1 MSSRR
6 QSAVFYP
13 RSRCDETVG
22 ARSGIGHGLY
32 SSALITGKRT
42 GVSNRF
48 RDSSLSQQLA
58 LIAALVCL
66 LISLALV
73 GLAATSSRHM
83 QEVQQASFG
92 NALAQQIARRISVAL
107 ETGDLLNVAASLHR
121 FVESSSAGKVAIFDV
136 EGRAL
141 GQAGTVE
148 GDSRREYRAPVL
160 IESDLAGEVV
170 ITIGTDLVET
180 ARTRFLLSLLGLA
193 ILLSLAVY
201 GATRQL
207 GQRLLASRLQR
218 QARAIALDDNRAT
231 SLPANELMQLQYH
244 IDALPMDLLRARTGT
259 GPKEENYR
267 DTAVLYLHLISLTGY
282 IDTLDERSLHRYT
295 DRLHQIVY
303 AAAGFYGGHLQVVRQ
318 FGLGVFFSGNT
329 SGGSAAFRAASCAWL
344 VRAISK
350 ELEKEMTLSLNIAMA
365 VAQSELGRGDE
376 TDIYPGLYIQST
388 LDELQTLCASK
399 PPQVMLSPA
408 VCEDIDVSSRLE
420 QRPSE
425 LGDYCILEE
434 FLNPWD
440 DLLER
445 QLRLT
450 LKRLGTPL

>member
-1 MSSRR
+1 M
-6 QSAVFYP
+6 
-13 RSRCDETVG
+13 
-22 ARSGIGHGLY
+22 
-32 SSALITGKRT
+32 
-42 GVSNRF
+42 SNRF
-48 RDSSLSQQLA
+48 RDSSLSHQLA
-58 LIAALVCL
+58 LVAALACL

-73 GLAATSSRHM
+73 VLAATSSRHM

-141 GQAGTVE
+141 GQAGAVE
-148 GDSRREYRAPVL
+148 GDHRREYRAAVL
-160 IESDLAGEVV
+160 IDNDLAGEVV
-170 ITIGTDLVET
+170 ITIGTDLAET

-193 ILLSLAVY
+193 VLLSLTVY
-201 GATRQL
+201 GATRHL

-218 QARAIALDDNRAT
+218 QARAIALDDNRST
-231 SLPANELMQLQYH
+231 SLPPNELMQLQYH
-244 IDALPMDLLRARTGT
+244 IDALPMDLLRTRTGT

-267 DTAVLYLHLISLTGY
+267 DTAVLYLHLISLTAY
-282 IDTLDERSLHRYT
+282 LDTLDERSLHRYT

-303 AAAGFYGGHLQVVRQ
+303 AAAGFYGGQLQVVRQ
-318 FGLGVFFSGNT
+318 FGLAVFFSGNT

-350 ELEKEMTLSLNIAMA
+350 ELEKQMTLSLNIAMA

-388 LDELQTLCASK
+388 LDELQTLCASQ
-399 PPQVMLSPA
+399 PPQVMLSPS
-408 VCEDIDVSSRLE
+408 VCEDLDVSSRLE

-425 LGDYCILEE
+425 LGDYSILEE

-450 LKRLGTPL
+450 LKRLGAPL

>member
-6 QSAVFYP
+6 QSGVFYP

-48 RDSSLSQQLA
+48 RDSSLSHQLA

-193 ILLSLAVY
+193 ILLSL
-201 GATRQL
+201 
-207 GQRLLASRLQR
+207 RLLASRLQR
-218 QARAIALDDNRAT
+218 QAKAIALDDNRAT

>member
-1 MSSRR
+1 
-6 QSAVFYP
+6 
-13 RSRCDETVG
+13 
-22 ARSGIGHGLY
+22 
-32 SSALITGKRT
+32 LIQGKPT

-58 LIAALVCL
+58 LTAALVCL

-121 FVESSSAGKVAIFDV
+121 FVESSSAGRVAIFDV

-148 GDSRREYRAPVL
+148 GEHQREYRAPVL
-160 IESDLAGEVV
+160 IENDLAGEVV
-170 ITIGTDLVET
+170 ITIGADLVET

-193 ILLSLAVY
+193 VLLSLAVY
-201 GATRQL
+201 GASRHL
-207 GQRLLASRLQR
+207 GQRLLGNRLQQ
-218 QARAIALDDNRAT
+218 QATAIALDDNRAT
-231 SLPANELMQLQYH
+231 SLPPNELLQLQYH
-244 IDALPMDLLRARTGT
+244 SDALPMDLLRARTGT

-267 DTAVLYLHLISLTGY
+267 DTAVLYLHLISLTAY
-282 IDTLDERSLHRYT
+282 LDTLDERSLHRYT

-303 AAAGFYGGHLQVVRQ
+303 AAAGFYGGQLQVVRQ
-318 FGLGVFFSGNT
+318 FGLAVFFSGNT
-329 SGGSAAFRAASCAWL
+329 NGGSAAFRAASCAWL
-344 VRAISK
+344 VRSISK

-399 PPQVMLSPA
+399 PPQVMLSA
-408 VCEDIDVSSRLE
+408 TVCEDIDVSSRLE

-450 LKRLGTPL
+450 LKRLSTPL